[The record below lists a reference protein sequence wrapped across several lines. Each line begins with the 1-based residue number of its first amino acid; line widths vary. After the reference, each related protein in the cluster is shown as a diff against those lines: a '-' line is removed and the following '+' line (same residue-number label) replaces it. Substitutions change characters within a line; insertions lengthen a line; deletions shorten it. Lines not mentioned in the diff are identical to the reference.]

1 MPLNPQTAAL
11 ANAMAEAN
19 AGRPAMHEQSPAEA
33 RAGYRALASLFGP
46 PPAIH
51 RIEERTINGPA
62 GELPVRIY
70 RPSDATGLP
79 LLVFFHGGGWVIGD
93 LDTHDR
99 ECRELAN
106 QAGII
111 VMAVDYRLAPEHPYP
126 AAHEDCWAALQW
138 AHDNAAEVGADPARL
153 AVGGDSAG
161 GNLAASVALLARDA
175 GIALALQLLIYP
187 ATDLRGHNPQ
197 WQGPRFDSLTQNADG
212 PFLTADSIAYFSSHL
227 AGAADLASITAEPRL
242 SPLLADDHRGLAP
255 AYIATCEY
263 DPIRDEGNAY
273 AQALRDAG
281 VPVRHHQWPGQ
292 PHVLFQLSPV
302 VDDGQALLSECASAL
317 RTAFAA

>member
-1 MPLNPQTAAL
+1 MPAL
-11 ANAMAEAN
+11 
-19 AGRPAMHEQSPAEA
+19 RWPWCC
-33 RAGYRALASLFGP
+33 
-46 PPAIH
+46 
-51 RIEERTINGPA
+51 
-62 GELPVRIY
+62 V
-70 RPSDATGLP
+70 TGTP
-79 LLVFFHGGGWVIGD
+79 
-93 LDTHDR
+93 
-99 ECRELAN
+99 
-106 QAGII
+106 
-111 VMAVDYRLAPEHPYP
+111 
-126 AAHEDCWAALQW
+126 
-138 AHDNAAEVGADPARL
+138 
-153 AVGGDSAG
+153 
-161 GNLAASVALLARDA
+161 
-175 GIALALQLLIYP
+175 IYP